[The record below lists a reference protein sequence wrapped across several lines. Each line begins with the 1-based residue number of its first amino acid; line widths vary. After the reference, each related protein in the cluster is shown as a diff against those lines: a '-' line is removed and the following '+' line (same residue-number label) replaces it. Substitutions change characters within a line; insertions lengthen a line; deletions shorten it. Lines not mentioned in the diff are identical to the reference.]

1 MSSAESDSFISF
13 IPIWIPFISW
23 LITVARNSS
32 SVLTILNLFL
42 TLGGNETVYHRL
54 GLESMCLGLEPSQN
68 PAWDLTPSGWNSNPA
83 KTHSTWFQGLMKLRF
98 LMSHCRKNSVI
109 DKMMSKWIYSDTE
122 RSTLRRV
129 WAITEGKCSGCE
141 MCHG

>member
-1 MSSAESDSFISF
+1 MA
-13 IPIWIPFISW
+13 
-23 LITVARNSS
+23 TNSS
-32 SVLTILNLFL
+32 SVLNGRSESDHPYLVLDFS
-42 TLGGNETVYHRL
+42 GNETVYHRL

-68 PAWDLTPSGWNSNPA
+68 LAWDLTPSGWDSNPA

-109 DKMMSKWIYSDTE
+109 AKMMSKWIYSDTE
-122 RSTLRRV
+122 RSTLRRAQ
-129 WAITEGKCSGCE
+129 AITEGKCSGCE